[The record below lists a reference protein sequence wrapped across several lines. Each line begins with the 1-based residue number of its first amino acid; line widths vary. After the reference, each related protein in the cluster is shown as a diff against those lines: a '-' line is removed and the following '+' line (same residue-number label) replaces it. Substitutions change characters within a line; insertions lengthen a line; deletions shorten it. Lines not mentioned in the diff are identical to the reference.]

1 MIFRRVRRPLR
12 GDDLRPQRENA
23 PAMISY
29 AVFRG
34 RIERE
39 RRGKDA
45 LIVGLG
51 LSVALNWALAVYI
64 YTCLSH

>member
-1 MIFRRVRRPLR
+1 MTEFLRDLRGTRPSMVRLEDHLRRV
-12 GDDLRPQRENA
+12 N
-23 PAMISY
+23 
-29 AVFRG
+29 
-34 RIERE
+34 RE

-51 LSVALNWALAVYI
+51 LSVLLNWALAVYI

>member
-1 MIFRRVRRPLR
+1 
-12 GDDLRPQRENA
+12 
-23 PAMISY
+23 MISY
-29 AVFRG
+29 EVFRK

-45 LIVGLG
+45 LIVGLS
-51 LSVALNWALAVYI
+51 LSVVLNWALAVYI

>member
-1 MIFRRVRRPLR
+1 MITY
-12 GDDLRPQRENA
+12 E
-23 PAMISY
+23 
-29 AVFRG
+29 VFRK

-45 LIVGLG
+45 LMVGLS
-51 LSVALNWALAVYI
+51 LSVVLNWALAVYI

>member
-1 MIFRRVRRPLR
+1 MSP
-12 GDDLRPQRENA
+12 D
-23 PAMISY
+23 
-29 AVFRG
+29 VFRK

-45 LIVGLG
+45 LIVGLS

-64 YTCLSH
+64 WTCLSH

>member
-1 MIFRRVRRPLR
+1 
-12 GDDLRPQRENA
+12 
-23 PAMISY
+23 MISY
-29 AVFRG
+29 EVFRK

-39 RRGKDA
+39 RRSKDA

-51 LSVALNWALAVYI
+51 LSIVLNWALAVYI

>member
-1 MIFRRVRRPLR
+1 
-12 GDDLRPQRENA
+12 
-23 PAMISY
+23 MISY
-29 AVFRG
+29 EVFRK

-51 LSVALNWALAVYI
+51 LSIVLNWALAVYI

>member
-1 MIFRRVRRPLR
+1 
-12 GDDLRPQRENA
+12 
-23 PAMISY
+23 MISY
-29 AVFRG
+29 EVFRK

-51 LSVALNWALAVYI
+51 LSVVLNWALAVYI

>member
-1 MIFRRVRRPLR
+1 
-12 GDDLRPQRENA
+12 
-23 PAMISY
+23 MISHE
-29 AVFRG
+29 VFRK

-51 LSVALNWALAVYI
+51 LSIVLNWALAVYI

>member
-1 MIFRRVRRPLR
+1 
-12 GDDLRPQRENA
+12 
-23 PAMISY
+23 MISY
-29 AVFRG
+29 EVFRK

-51 LSVALNWALAVYI
+51 LSLALNWALAVYI
-64 YTCLSH
+64 YTCFSR